1 MKIIVLPKIKHKIFY
16 DWVIGRNSIYTLAIS
31 PDEKNGENNDFTLH
45 IEETNQ
51 AVDGRDVKD
60 VL

>member
-1 MKIIVLPKIKHKIFY
+1 MIGLGHWTKLLPS
-16 DWVIGRNSIYTLAIS
+16 SIYTLAIS
-31 PDEKNGENNDFTLH
+31 PDEKYGENNDFTLH

-51 AVDGRDVKD
+51 AIDGRDVKD

>member
-1 MKIIVLPKIKHKIFY
+1 M
-16 DWVIGRNSIYTLAIS
+16 IGLGHWTKLLRSSIYTLAIS
-31 PDEKNGENNDFTLH
+31 PDEENNDFTLH